1 MKSTVAKVAVYIYLY
16 SVLEMYVKQY
26 TVLTGTS
33 KCQLLFLK
41 GGTLLTNFNIT
52 YSTIAACC
60 QFNDT
65 DLVVCE

>member
-33 KCQLLFLK
+33 TCQLLFLK
-41 GGTLLTNFNIT
+41 E
-52 YSTIAACC
+52 ACIRAKIPVFSYTPV
-60 QFNDT
+60 QKRKKKNG
-65 DLVVCE
+65 

>member
-1 MKSTVAKVAVYIYLY
+1 MPALIS
-16 SVLEMYVKQY
+16 E
-26 TVLTGTS
+26 
-33 KCQLLFLK
+33 

>member
-1 MKSTVAKVAVYIYLY
+1 MPALIS
-16 SVLEMYVKQY
+16 E
-26 TVLTGTS
+26 
-33 KCQLLFLK
+33 

-65 DLVVCE
+65 DLVVC

>member
-1 MKSTVAKVAVYIYLY
+1 MPALIS
-16 SVLEMYVKQY
+16 E
-26 TVLTGTS
+26 
-33 KCQLLFLK
+33 

-60 QFNDT
+60 QFNDI

>member
-1 MKSTVAKVAVYIYLY
+1 MPALIS
-16 SVLEMYVKQY
+16 E
-26 TVLTGTS
+26 
-33 KCQLLFLK
+33 

-52 YSTIAACC
+52 YSTIAKCC